1 MNATDQALNRQGLFL
16 VYLTIVWCVVEAGV
30 SIWSGIAARSI
41 ALIGFG
47 LDSAIEIFAALVVVW
62 QLRGVSEERK
72 RRALRLIAV
81 TFFLLAAYV
90 LVESIRDLVMGVE
103 AEKSLA
109 GIVVTAAALVVMPL
123 LAWAKRRV
131 GKSVGNPVLVAEAT
145 ESALCALLSGATL
158 LGLAFNAVLG
168 WWWADPV
175 AAIVIALLALK
186 EGWEAWEGHECG
198 ECHAAGNA
206 GNGRE

>member
-1 MNATDQALNRQGLFL
+1 M
-16 VYLTIVWCVVEAGV
+16 
-30 SIWSGIAARSI
+30 
-41 ALIGFG
+41 IG
-47 LDSAIEIFAALVVVW
+47 
-62 QLRGVSEERK
+62 
-72 RRALRLIAV
+72 
-81 TFFLLAAYV
+81 
-90 LVESIRDLVMGVE
+90 
-103 AEKSLA
+103 
-109 GIVVTAAALVVMPL
+109 VTATALVVMPL